1 MLVSEIATRV
11 MRQFG
16 DEAGVQID
24 NSDIIR
30 WVNDAM
36 REIAI
41 SADLVQTIGSAPLVS
56 GQNSYTLPANVL
68 TLRSVR
74 YNGMKLT
81 PLSQTE
87 FEEYIDSTA
96 STYPTGTPTHFTAW
110 GGSLQVYPAPDSSAV
125 ATASTLQIFYTGTP
139 LEVTAVTDTPVLS
152 VQYHNRIVE
161 YCLQQAYELDE
172 NWGAAQQKAQQFE
185 QGVRELRNEQQWAAR
200 DVYPS
205 ITTLPEDSEGTY
217 YEMHW

>member
-11 MRQFG
+11 KRTFG
-16 DEAGVQID
+16 DEAGVQIAD
-24 NSDIIR
+24 ADIIR

-41 SADLVQTIGSAPLVS
+41 AADLMQTLASTALISS
-56 GQNSYTLPANVL
+56 QNSYALPPDIL

-74 YNGMKLT
+74 YNGIKLT
-81 PLSQTE
+81 PLSPSE

-96 STYPTGTPTHFTAW
+96 SIYPTGRPTHFSVYAT
-110 GGSLQVYPAPDSSAV
+110 SIQLYPAPDNNAV
-125 ATASTLQIFYTGTP
+125 TGGSLQIFYTRRP
-139 LEVTAVTDTPVLS
+139 LETTTTNDTPELP

-172 NWGAAQQKAQQFE
+172 NWGAAQAKAQQFE
-185 QGVRELRNEQQWAAR
+185 KGVNELRNEQTWSAR
-200 DVYPS
+200 DFYPS
-205 ITTLPEDSEGTY
+205 ITTLPEDSEGAY
-217 YEMHW
+217 QEMYW